1 MTRREPD
8 WPSELRLTV
17 FDDALDAA
25 PEVDEPAGVG
35 LPLRW
40 CALLSA
46 LALVLAAAGG
56 SLLNHRRDRTVS
68 STVVRYEHPG
78 GSDLTGCPRDDV
90 CQPLPMPDAALTGW
104 LPRELA
110 HATVLQSSLLLDSA
124 TSETIRTVQLLVVGE
139 LTMTVTGQCFLGAE
153 PVPAQDTVTEPGTGG
168 PTVLM
173 FVRPGKVA
181 GCSAALIARIPA
193 GKPVP
198 TQLLRRIAD
207 ELPAGLV
214 S

>member
-1 MTRREPD
+1 M
-8 WPSELRLTV
+8 
-17 FDDALDAA
+17 
-25 PEVDEPAGVG
+25 
-35 LPLRW
+35 
-40 CALLSA
+40 
-46 LALVLAAAGG
+46 
-56 SLLNHRRDRTVS
+56 
-68 STVVRYEHPG
+68 
-78 GSDLTGCPRDDV
+78 
-90 CQPLPMPDAALTGW
+90 
-104 LPRELA
+104 
-110 HATVLQSSLLLDSA
+110 
-124 TSETIRTVQLLVVGE
+124 QLLVSGGI
-139 LTMTVTGQCFLGAE
+139 TMTVTGQCFIGSG
-153 PVPAQDTVTEPGTGG
+153 PVPARDTVTESATGGG